1 MKEVCVMVLFSKR
14 LKELRKEA
22 GLTQQQL
29 GDQLN
34 LTKVSI
40 CSYEN
45 GTRMASIETLIDIAN
60 LFKVDLDYLI
70 GTDSYVVSDNKEKY
84 GIRMAK
90 EEIELI
96 IELRKH
102 SVLYNNMINNQKRTI
117 ELIEKKTR

>member
-1 MKEVCVMVLFSKR
+1 MVLFSKR

-22 GLTQQQL
+22 GLTQQEL
-29 GDQLN
+29 GNKLN

-45 GTRMASIETLIDIAN
+45 GTRMASIETLIDISN

-70 GTDSYVVSDNKEKY
+70 GTDSYVVSDNTENY
-84 GIRMAK
+84 GLRMAK
-90 EEIELI
+90 EEIDLI

-102 SVLYNNMINNQKRTI
+102 SELYNNLINNQKRTI
-117 ELIEKKTR
+117 ELIEKKIR